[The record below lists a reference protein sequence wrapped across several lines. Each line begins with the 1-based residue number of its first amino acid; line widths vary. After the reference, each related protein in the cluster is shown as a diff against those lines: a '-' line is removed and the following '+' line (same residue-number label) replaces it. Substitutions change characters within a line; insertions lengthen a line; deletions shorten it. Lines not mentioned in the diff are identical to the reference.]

1 MFKLTMSTLTF
12 EMLWILFQILE
23 SGRIVKVGV
32 GLDDSFSFTR
42 AIFVT
47 PGTQGVP
54 PIPRKYIMVCTVVLS
69 VVQDR
74 HGYEV

>member
-1 MFKLTMSTLTF
+1 MMNYIDIGTPWLSEVF
-12 EMLWILFQILE
+12 E
-23 SGRIVKVGV
+23 SRRITKAAFAF
-32 GLDDSFSFTR
+32 DDSSFTPCFSR

-74 HGYEV
+74 HDYEV